1 MDGVIIFYFCSHHQ
15 TSQSQANVILRSF
28 ATQLLAAN
36 AELASYI
43 LDTFASQAL
52 RPTKKHL
59 GVILEKLITSLS
71 SVRIVVDGLDECAP
85 SEQEGILEDL
95 LRIKGPVPGACK
107 ILLSSRKL
115 PSICKLLQ
123 AKPTL
128 RLDDHAESV
137 NSTIMSFVHQ
147 RLGPL
152 RQNFDSVKIDE
163 LEGEIIAK
171 ANGTSAGAYFW
182 HQPLILFR
190 DVPLGETDN
199 VYTRRSSFWIR
210 HKRSYANTP
219 RGLGSCVRTPA
230 HGYMSLPSWYC
241 PSYER
246 ILSRI
251 CGDSKSPNQRTA
263 TRILQWMLVARR
275 PLKRLEIESGIILDD
290 RVSQITAA
298 TRPRGDVLS
307 SCYPIIDV
315 EDGPCG
321 YISFCHF
328 TALESVPRLFVAP
341 DSLHGLAKYRSQVSM
356 DIL

>member
-171 ANGTSAGAYFW
+171 ANGTSAGAYF
-182 HQPLILFR
+182 
-190 DVPLGETDN
+190 
-199 VYTRRSSFWIR
+199 
-210 HKRSYANTP
+210 
-219 RGLGSCVRTPA
+219 
-230 HGYMSLPSWYC
+230 
-241 PSYER
+241 
-246 ILSRI
+246 
-251 CGDSKSPNQRTA
+251 
-263 TRILQWMLVARR
+263 
-275 PLKRLEIESGIILDD
+275 
-290 RVSQITAA
+290 
-298 TRPRGDVLS
+298 
-307 SCYPIIDV
+307 
-315 EDGPCG
+315 
-321 YISFCHF
+321 
-328 TALESVPRLFVAP
+328 
-341 DSLHGLAKYRSQVSM
+341 
-356 DIL
+356 